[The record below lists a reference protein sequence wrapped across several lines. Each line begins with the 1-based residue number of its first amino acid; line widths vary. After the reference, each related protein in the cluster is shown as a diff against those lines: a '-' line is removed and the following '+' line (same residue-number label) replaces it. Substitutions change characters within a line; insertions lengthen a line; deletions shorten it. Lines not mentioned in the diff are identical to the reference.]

1 MSYVVALIFRSMVCC
16 EIVLFVLFVAIDDH
30 CLNFLFITFSFK
42 KSLTIPK
49 GGNQNPS
56 IEE

>member
-1 MSYVVALIFRSMVCC
+1 MPYVVPLIFRSMVCC
-16 EIVLFVLFVAIDDH
+16 ERFLFALFAAIDDH

-49 GGNQNPS
+49 GGNQNP
-56 IEE
+56 